1 MKRFLSWTGK
11 VLSKVIATVLVIVL
25 LPYASKLA
33 ASMIPDLSGAAINTS
48 VALSQRLSASARLEC
63 NQVDVEGVLDAT
75 TTALLIGTVQSVQ
88 IAYSYHA
95 SIGIDLAKVGIH
107 VEGNE
112 ITFVLPAME
121 VLSDSLTPTQINRN
135 DFWYPLTDERRQQ
148 LLDNELAACR
158 EKYLTETAASETG
171 WSNVIS
177 AFESTI
183 SQWMTQGNAKLSF
196 RYEHP

>member
-1 MKRFLSWTGK
+1 MKRFLSWMGK
-11 VLSKVIATVLVIVL
+11 VLGKVVATVLVIVL

-33 ASMIPDLSGAAINTS
+33 ASVIPDLSGAAINTS
-48 VALSQRLSASARLEC
+48 VTLSQRLSASARLEC

-107 VEGNE
+107 MEGSE
-112 ITFVLPAME
+112 ITFVLPEME
-121 VLSDSLTPTQINRN
+121 VLSDSLIPTQINRN

-148 LLDNELAACR
+148 LLDSELAACR
-158 EKYLTETAASETG
+158 EKYLTETAASEEG
-171 WSNVIS
+171 WANVMN
-177 AFESTI
+177 AFQSTI
-183 SQWMTQGNAKLSF
+183 SQWMAQGNTRLTF